1 MMKLLCKH
9 TYKAV
14 LISSIL
20 SFLFL
25 LYSPI
30 CTGQGFKIVKEKNGV
45 EISENNRK
53 ILYYQYL
60 PKSLKGKYEK
70 AGYIHPLY
78 NLSGSVITE
87 DFPADHPHHHGVFW
101 AWHQILVN
109 DKKIADGWTS
119 DNLSFEP
126 LQIETKKKKS
136 FAEIKSM
143 LLWKSSVG
151 NSKPEPIIKE
161 TTFIKIYSFKKNYRL
176 IDFDIKLRPLI
187 EGLKIGGSEDAKG
200 YGGFS
205 VRLKLPS
212 DISFQSEGKNV
223 IPKENA
229 VTAGNWMNFAG
240 NFGNENKK
248 TGVVL
253 LNHPSNPGGH
263 HKWILRSSGS
273 MQNVPYPGRDA
284 VLMPT
289 TGLRLQYRIIIY
301 DGNITDDEIHFL
313 YAAYSK

>member
-87 DFPADHPHHHGVFW
+87 DFAADHPHHHGVFW

-109 DKKIADGWTS
+109 DKKIMT
-119 DNLSFEP
+119 P
-126 LQIETKKKKS
+126 K
-136 FAEIKSM
+136 
-143 LLWKSSVG
+143 LLR
-151 NSKPEPIIKE
+151 
-161 TTFIKIYSFKKNYRL
+161 KN
-176 IDFDIKLRPLI
+176 D
-187 EGLKIGGSEDAKG
+187 
-200 YGGFS
+200 
-205 VRLKLPS
+205 
-212 DISFQSEGKNV
+212 
-223 IPKENA
+223 
-229 VTAGNWMNFAG
+229 
-240 NFGNENKK
+240 
-248 TGVVL
+248 
-253 LNHPSNPGGH
+253 
-263 HKWILRSSGS
+263 
-273 MQNVPYPGRDA
+273 
-284 VLMPT
+284 
-289 TGLRLQYRIIIY
+289 
-301 DGNITDDEIHFL
+301 
-313 YAAYSK
+313 